1 MEKTE
6 GSFTGT
12 QKTQPRND
20 CKISYSHLF
29 CKAQVRTQNEKIYYV
44 YETLDFIIRNE
55 ERMNFSGH
63 LDRQP

>member
-29 CKAQVRTQNEKIYYV
+29 CKAQVRTQNDKIYYV

>member
-29 CKAQVRTQNEKIYYV
+29 CKAQVRTQNDKIHYV